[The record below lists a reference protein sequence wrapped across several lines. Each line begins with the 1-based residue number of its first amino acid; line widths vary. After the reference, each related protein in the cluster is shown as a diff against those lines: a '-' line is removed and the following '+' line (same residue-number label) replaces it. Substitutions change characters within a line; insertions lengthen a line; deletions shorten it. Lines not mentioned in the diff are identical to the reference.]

1 MIEGDID
8 AESTEKGLLMNI
20 ALSSSILVARVRLQ
34 PDRHRVQKKRI
45 NSSLEHKWAT
55 ATVGSQHLAHPASG
69 RNNSF
74 RHRRVAGLESQH
86 LAHPASG
93 RNSSPY
99 FLQWDSE
106 PQSHLPGTHMVNE
119 AAQLA
124 ARKSKQRG
132 HGRKRLK
139 GVQNKCQD
147 NRSRKTSNSPAAVS
161 ANGQWPTPSP
171 AGGGFSEAGGG

>member
-69 RNNSF
+69 RN
-74 RHRRVAGLESQH
+74 
-86 LAHPASG
+86 
-93 RNSSPY
+93 SSPC